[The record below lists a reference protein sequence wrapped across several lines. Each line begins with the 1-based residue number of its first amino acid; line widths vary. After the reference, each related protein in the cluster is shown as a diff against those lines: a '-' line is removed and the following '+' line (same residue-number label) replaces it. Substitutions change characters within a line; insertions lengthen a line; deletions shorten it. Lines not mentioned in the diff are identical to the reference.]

1 MRGSVCVGFAG
12 DEQGARHEGCWVCQG
27 LRSVMGAPARVS
39 RAELNALRCAV
50 YGFPVRSWYG
60 AFNCLVD
67 ARFRVEWSKG
77 LEG

>member
-1 MRGSVCVGFAG
+1 
-12 DEQGARHEGCWVCQG
+12 
-27 LRSVMGAPARVS
+27 MGAPARVS